1 MHRQDLPHR
10 LSRRKRTTANDMN
23 FIFISPNFPQT
34 YWNFCDRLRQRGVT
48 VLGIGDAS
56 YDSLSPE
63 LKSSLNEYYRV
74 DSLEDYAQA
83 YKAVAYYASKY
94 GKIDW
99 LESNNEYWLELD
111 ARLRTDFNIT
121 TGVRQRDIARFKSK
135 AAQKTWYA
143 KGGIPTA
150 RQSRVTT
157 PEAAHA
163 FLEETGFPVIVKP
176 EVGVGAES
184 TWKLSCDADLE
195 RFFSEKPAVP
205 YVMEEFVTGDI
216 YSYDAIC
223 DSHGRPIFES
233 SAHFPPSMM
242 DVVNGRLDIPY
253 YVLPD
258 VPAQLRERGR
268 ATLKAFGVKSRF
280 VHFEFFRLTKA
291 RKGLGKVGD
300 FVGLE
305 TNMRPAGGYTP
316 DMMNYAH
323 STDVYTIW
331 ADMVTADKRLL
342 PESGDDH
349 WCVYYG
355 RRDGRD
361 YVRSH
366 EEICR
371 LWGDKMV
378 MTGRI
383 PAAIAPDLGDAMYMV
398 QIRSEAEKE
407 AFLRDLSQ
415 TR

>member
-1 MHRQDLPHR
+1 
-10 LSRRKRTTANDMN
+10 MN

-34 YWNFCDRLRQRGVT
+34 YWNFCERLRRRGVT
-48 VLGIGDAS
+48 VLGIGDAP
-56 YDSLSPE
+56 YESLAPE
-63 LKSSLNEYYRV
+63 LKANLNDYYRV
-74 DSLEDYAQA
+74 DRMEDYDQTFR
-83 YKAVAYYASKY
+83 AVAWFSHKY

-99 LESNNEYWLELD
+99 LESNNEYWLETD

-121 TGVRQRDIARFKSK
+121 TGVQMKDIAKFKSK
-135 AAQKTWYA
+135 AAQKVYYA
-143 KGGIPTA
+143 KGNVPTA
-150 RQSRVTT
+150 RQHKVST
-157 PEAAHA
+157 PEAAKA
-163 FLEETGFPVIVKP
+163 FLEEVGYPVIVKP
-176 EVGVGAES
+176 EVGVGAEATYKVGS
-184 TWKLSCDADLE
+184 DAELE
-195 RFFSEKPAVP
+195 AFFATRPSVP

-223 DSHGRPIFES
+223 DSHGNPLFES
-233 SAHFPPSMM
+233 SAHFPPSVM
-242 DVVNGRLDIPY
+242 DIVNGNLDMAY
-253 YVLPD
+253 YVLPE
-258 VPAQLRERGR
+258 VPGQLRERGR
-268 ATLKAFGVKSRF
+268 ATLKAFGVRSRF

-355 RRDGRD
+355 RRDAHA
-361 YVRSH
+361 YVHNDNDVLYRY
-366 EEICR
+366 
-371 LWGDKMV
+371 GGQMA

-383 PAAIAPDLGDAMYMV
+383 PAALAPDLGERMFMAH
-398 QIRSEAEKE
+398 IRSARELEEYLKY
-407 AFLRDLSQ
+407 LSE
-415 TR
+415 